1 MSRELLQAAYRKALH
16 QISRVHNPGTNV
28 FEREWDLLV
37 IVDACRLDLYR
48 EAVADGEFGFGE
60 VDSVWS
66 LDSMTRAWM
75 RKTFVESYTDEL
87 SRTHYLC
94 GNPFS
99 SDAVDGS
106 RLASLDEVWRYH
118 WDDDSGTLR
127 PRPLTDRAIAHGRE
141 SEGEEDGGTD
151 RLLVHYMQPHWPFL
165 RAPETSGGEGLD
177 LGGFVGDDGGYSAWE
192 NDPDDVWERLRH
204 GLVSESEVWEGYLD
218 NLRLVLRD
226 VELLLENYDAER
238 VVISSDH
245 GNAMGEWGI
254 YGHPLHMPLSVL
266 RRVPWIETSA
276 SDERTHEPDP
286 ANLESRSVD
295 DDIASKL
302 TQLGYR
308 E

>member
-1 MSRELLQAAYRKALH
+1 VNVSRELLQAAYRKALH
-16 QISRVHNPGTNV
+16 QVSRTRQPGTNV

-48 EAVADGEFGFGE
+48 EAVADGEFRFGE
-60 VDSVWS
+60 VDSVRS

-75 RKTFVESYTDEL
+75 QKTFVDRYADEL
-87 SRTHYLC
+87 ERTHYLC

-99 SDAVDGS
+99 SDAVDGG

-141 SEGEEDGGTD
+141 RGGADD

-165 RAPETSGGEGLD
+165 RALETSGGEGLD
-177 LGGFVGDDGGYSAWE
+177 LGGFVDDGQYSAWE
-192 NDPDDVWERLRH
+192 NDPDDVWERLRR
-204 GLVSESEVWEGYLD
+204 GLVSGTEVWEGYLD
-218 NLRLVLRD
+218 NLRLVLDD

-238 VVISSDH
+238 AVISSDH

-266 RRVPWIETSA
+266 RRVPWVETSA

-286 ANLESRSVD
+286 AHLESRSVD
-295 DDIASKL
+295 EDVASKL
-302 TQLGYR
+302 TQLGYA